1 MLKKIE
7 KNEMYLLWILADLR
21 QQVLFIPQEV
31 KEKSKILKT
40 AHASLYLNYKNRYPE
55 FKEVIVTD
63 GTLLYQGLM
72 NNLIYLKHKE
82 QRTADNK

>member
-1 MLKKIE
+1 MMKKIE
-7 KNEMYLLWILADLR
+7 KNEMCLLWILADLR
-21 QQVLFIPQEV
+21 QRVLFIPQEV

-72 NNLIYLKHKE
+72 KNLV
-82 QRTADNK
+82 